1 VTGEVHKLG
10 EVLRTA
16 REAKGVDLTRVER
29 ETKIRE
35 RYLSA
40 LEGGDYRDL
49 PGSVYT
55 KGFLRNYGTYLGLD
69 PEYLIDLYRLETAA
83 PAVEKPRIAPPPRPI
98 AGRRSRAFVLT
109 PGLIVAAILTVA
121 VGAFVA
127 YLGYE
132 LITFARTPELRITD
146 PAGNVTGYTELTI
159 TVRGTTAPNASVTVS
174 NLTENPTVEADA
186 DGNFEMTVAL
196 VPGSNLM
203 KLQATDP
210 VTRRVSDFEER
221 TVVVVTDLAS
231 PSAAPAAFTVT
242 APEADAT
249 FQGPVAVGGTTM
261 PGASVQVAPTLV
273 AAGAPTFT
281 ITDPSGAAVPVQ
293 PVAPAP
299 PAPVTLTSDDAGA
312 FSGDVAL
319 LAGTWDITVSADG
332 VEPVTRRVVV
342 APAAGLHGGLV
353 LDAESYLEV
362 EQDGTP
368 IANVSGTIAADGT
381 RVVLAADD
389 ALRIRAGNAGG
400 VRLTLNGIS
409 IGPIG
414 EDGQVIEWRISRS
427 GG

>member
-1 VTGEVHKLG
+1 MTGEVHKLG

-159 TVRGTTAPNASVTVS
+159 TERGTTAPNASVTVS

-210 VTRRVSDFEER
+210 VTRRVSDFEGR

-342 APAAGLHGGLV
+342 APAAGLHAASSSTQSPTWRSSRTAHRSPMCPARSPRTAPALSSRRTTHSASAPGMLV
-353 LDAESYLEV
+353 ACV
-362 EQDGTP
+362 
-368 IANVSGTIAADGT
+368 
-381 RVVLAADD
+381 
-389 ALRIRAGNAGG
+389 
-400 VRLTLNGIS
+400 
-409 IGPIG
+409 
-414 EDGQVIEWRISRS
+414 
-427 GG
+427 

>member
-1 VTGEVHKLG
+1 MTGEVHKLG

-159 TVRGTTAPNASVTVS
+159 TCLLYT
-174 NLTENPTVEADA
+174 
-186 DGNFEMTVAL
+186 
-196 VPGSNLM
+196 
-203 KLQATDP
+203 
-210 VTRRVSDFEER
+210 
-221 TVVVVTDLAS
+221 S
-231 PSAAPAAFTVT
+231 PSPR
-242 APEADAT
+242 D
-249 FQGPVAVGGTTM
+249 GLLSRM
-261 PGASVQVAPTLV
+261 PS
-273 AAGAPTFT
+273 
-281 ITDPSGAAVPVQ
+281 
-293 PVAPAP
+293 
-299 PAPVTLTSDDAGA
+299 
-312 FSGDVAL
+312 
-319 LAGTWDITVSADG
+319 SA
-332 VEPVTRRVVV
+332 
-342 APAAGLHGGLV
+342 
-353 LDAESYLEV
+353 
-362 EQDGTP
+362 
-368 IANVSGTIAADGT
+368 
-381 RVVLAADD
+381 
-389 ALRIRAGNAGG
+389 
-400 VRLTLNGIS
+400 
-409 IGPIG
+409 
-414 EDGQVIEWRISRS
+414 
-427 GG
+427 